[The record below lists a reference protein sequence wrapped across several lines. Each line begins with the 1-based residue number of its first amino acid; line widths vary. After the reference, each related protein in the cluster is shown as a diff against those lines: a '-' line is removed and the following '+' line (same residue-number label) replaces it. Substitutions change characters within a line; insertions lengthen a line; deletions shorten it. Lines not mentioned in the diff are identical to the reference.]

1 MNPVKRKLL
10 QAWITKAK
18 RDLLGAQQLAPNLPD
33 LAIYHCQQA
42 AEKALKSVFVLHD
55 LEPSKTHNI
64 DTLIRE
70 VSVFHPELSAR
81 LDEARYLS
89 EYNQTY
95 RYPND
100 PSEDLIPTPGELKK
114 AFSVAINIYRDV
126 TTILPQE
133 VIGQRSNSSQQSNQ
147 QQPSKQQGPQQPKK
161 QQSVDNEL
169 EL

>member
-1 MNPVKRKLL
+1 MHPAKRKLL

-42 AEKALKSVFVLHD
+42 AEKALKSIFVLHD
-55 LEPSKTHNI
+55 LEPGKTHNI

-70 VSVFHPELSAR
+70 VSVFHPELRAR

-100 PSEDLIPTPGELKK
+100 PSEDLVPTPGELKK

-126 TTILPQE
+126 TGILPQE
-133 VIGQRSNSSQQSNQ
+133 VTGQRSNSLQQPNQ
-147 QQPSKQQGPQQPKK
+147 QQSPQQQSQQPKK
-161 QQSVDNEL
+161 QQSVDDEL